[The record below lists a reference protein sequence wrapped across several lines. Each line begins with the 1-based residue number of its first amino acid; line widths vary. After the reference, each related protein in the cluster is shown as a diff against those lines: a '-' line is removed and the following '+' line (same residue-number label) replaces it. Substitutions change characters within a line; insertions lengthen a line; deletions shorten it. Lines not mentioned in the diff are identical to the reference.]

1 MLRFKFILMAVLFVV
16 AACNPGPR
24 PTDAVKFNDLMV
36 YKQDT
41 FYMHLDAFI
50 SLLRNDA
57 NANMV
62 EEKYMETLDYV
73 RHSFEFVQNHPP
85 FDETDDLRS
94 AAFKYFEKQK
104 SMMENEFAQIV
115 ELYAMPPTQVTVEHE
130 LQWDSLMDRVVLIDS
145 LAIEEFLVRQHQF
158 AERYGISLRDI
169 D

>member
-1 MLRFKFILMAVLFVV
+1 MARFFSIIVCVFVI
-16 AACNPGPR
+16 ACNPGPR
-24 PTDAVKFNDLMV
+24 PADAVKFNDLMV

-62 EEKYMETLDYV
+62 EEKYIETLNYASQALD
-73 RHSFEFVQNHPP
+73 FVQNQSP
-85 FDETDDLRS
+85 FDEIDDLRS
-94 AAFKYFEKQK
+94 AALKYFEQQK

-115 ELYAMPPTQVTVEHE
+115 MLYTMPPAQVTIEHE
-130 LQWDSLMDRVVLIDS
+130 ATWDSLMDRVVLIDS
-145 LAIEEFLVRQHQF
+145 IAIEEFLVRQHQF